1 MNTLKIESEDIYNK
15 WVQYWVTIHSVYI
28 NDEFIGKSSNAR
40 DVLDD
45 FELTNEI
52 INENEIDINN
62 LKVDDDHTKSVL
74 DGTYK
79 SEWIQERN
87 SYNN

>member
-40 DVLDD
+40 DILDD
-45 FELTNEI
+45 
-52 INENEIDINN
+52 NEIDINN
-62 LKVDDDHTKSVL
+62 LKVDDEHTESVL
-74 DGTYK
+74 EGTYK

>member
-45 FELTNEI
+45 NEV
-52 INENEIDINN
+52 DIKN

>member
-1 MNTLKIESEDIYNK
+1 MNTIEIESEDIYNK

-40 DVLDD
+40 DVLND
-45 FELTNEI
+45 
-52 INENEIDINN
+52 NEIDINN
-62 LKVDDDHTKSVL
+62 LKVDDDDDHTKSVL

-87 SYNN
+87 SYNK

>member
-1 MNTLKIESEDIYNK
+1 MNTIEIESEDIYNK
-15 WVQYWVTIHSVYI
+15 WVQYWMTIHSVYI
-28 NDEFIGKSSNAR
+28 NDEFIGKSTNVR

-45 FELTNEI
+45 TD
-52 INENEIDINN
+52 IDINN
-62 LKVDDDHTKSVL
+62 LKVDDNHTKSVL

>member
-1 MNTLKIESEDIYNK
+1 MDTLKIESEDIYNK
-15 WVQYWVTIHSVYI
+15 WVQYWMTIHSVYI
-28 NDEFIGKSSNAR
+28 NDEFIGKSTSTR

-45 FELTNEI
+45 NEV
-52 INENEIDINN
+52 DINN
-62 LKVDDDHTKSVL
+62 LKVDDDDDHTKSVL
-74 DGTYK
+74 DGAYK

>member
-1 MNTLKIESEDIYNK
+1 MNTLYIESEDIYGK

-28 NDEFIGKSSNAR
+28 NDDLIGKSSNAR
-40 DVLDD
+40 DILDAW
-45 FELTNEI
+45 EL
-52 INENEIDINN
+52 DINN
-62 LKVDDDHTKSVL
+62 LKVDDDDNHTKSVL

>member
-1 MNTLKIESEDIYNK
+1 MNTLKIESEDIYGK
-15 WVQYWVTIHSVYI
+15 WVGYWITIHSVYI
-28 NDEFIGKSSNAR
+28 NDDFIGKGNNAR

-45 FELTNEI
+45 NEV
-52 INENEIDINN
+52 DINN
-62 LKVDDDHTKSVL
+62 LKVDDDDDHTKSVL

>member
-1 MNTLKIESEDIYNK
+1 MNTLKIQSEDIYNI
-15 WVQYWVTIHSVYI
+15 WVRQWMTIHTIII
-28 NDEFIGKSSNAR
+28 NDEFIGKSNNAR

-45 FELTNEI
+45 NEV
-52 INENEIDINN
+52 DINN

>member
-1 MNTLKIESEDIYNK
+1 MNTLKIQSEDIYNI
-15 WVQYWVTIHSVYI
+15 WVRHWMTIHTVII
-28 NDEFIGKSSNAR
+28 NDKFIGKSTNVR

-45 FELTNEI
+45 
-52 INENEIDINN
+52 NEIDINN
-62 LKVDDDHTKSVL
+62 LKVDDDDDHTKSVL

>member
-1 MNTLKIESEDIYNK
+1 MNTIEIESEDIYNI
-15 WVQYWVTIHSVYI
+15 WVRQWMTIHTVII
-28 NDEFIGKSSNAR
+28 NDKFIGKSTSVS

-45 FELTNEI
+45 KEV
-52 INENEIDINN
+52 DINN
-62 LKVDDDHTKSVL
+62 LKVDDDDNHTKSVL

>member
-1 MNTLKIESEDIYNK
+1 M
-15 WVQYWVTIHSVYI
+15 TIHSVYI
-28 NDEFIGKSSNAR
+28 NDEFIGKSTSVL

-45 FELTNEI
+45 NEV
-52 INENEIDINN
+52 DINN
-62 LKVDDDHTKSVL
+62 LKVDDEHTESVL